1 MASRAPIEMLREKAQ
16 EKLDDTTRQLGET
29 RQIYE
34 QAHARLRELERY
46 QQEYQHQ
53 LTTRAQESGLQVSH
67 LQSYQTFIEALDRVV
82 TQYSSHVTACEH
94 AVELAVGDWK
104 HDHLRLNAF
113 TTLISRAED
122 IARVKENRHE
132 QKRMDEFASQMLVRK
147 RSV

>member
-1 MASRAPIEMLREKAQ
+1 M
-16 EKLDDTTRQLGET
+16 
-29 RQIYE
+29 
-34 QAHARLRELERY
+34 
-46 QQEYQHQ
+46 
-53 LTTRAQESGLQVSH
+53 
-67 LQSYQTFIEALDRVV
+67 
-82 TQYSSHVTACEH
+82 
-94 AVELAVGDWK
+94 GDWK